1 MSQTRSAWVGAAA
14 GLGALAALALLR
26 APRLLW
32 AALAVGARA
41 AARRPGGIR
50 SRLTVLDESSRD
62 RYYMWQAGLDMVLE
76 RPVFGQGPGM
86 IESVYPRFRWP
97 EAPNPRQPH
106 LHDNLLQIA
115 AERGL
120 PGLVFFL
127 WWVGVAFLAA
137 LREARRAAARAAAR
151 AGPRRV
157 PSPRSAR
164 SSWPGSLSTISA
176 TPRS

>member
-1 MSQTRSAWVGAAA
+1 VWAAVA
-14 GLGALAALALLR
+14 ALGALLL
-26 APRLLW
+26 
-32 AALAVGARA
+32 VS
-41 AARRPGGIR
+41 PGGIR

-86 IESVYPRFRWP
+86 VEVVYPRFRWP

-106 LHDNLLQIA
+106 LHNNVMQIA

-137 LREARRAAARAAAR
+137 LREAQRAAATGRGPGWAAAGALAALAAVFV
-151 AGPRRV
+151 AGLFEYNLGDSEVLMLVLLLTAV
-157 PSPRSAR
+157 PFAKDDA
-164 SSWPGSLSTISA
+164 GMTA
-176 TPRS
+176 